1 MLNRNKLVFIL
12 AGILFA
18 ISSIS
23 AVSYTHLDVYKR
35 QITYTVTLRD
45 ANYKDVASK
54 EFKTDRFGS
63 FNGEFTIPAQTLSG
77 NFTLVTERS
86 RTNIRVE
93 EYKRPTFKVSFL
105 PLKEE
110 VSFGHPVKLTG
121 EAQTFSGINLQE
133 GEINWTITRRPFWAR
148 FYMPDPFDFTYQQV
162 CLLYTSRCV

>member
-1 MLNRNKLVFIL
+1 M
-12 AGILFA
+12 
-18 ISSIS
+18 
-23 AVSYTHLDVYKR
+23 
-35 QITYTVTLRD
+35 
-45 ANYKDVASK
+45 
-54 EFKTDRFGS
+54 
-63 FNGEFTIPAQTLSG
+63 SG

-148 FYMPDPFDFTYQQV
+148 FYMPDPFDFTYKQVANGTAKIDNKRKLHDLLHTRTAGNIRYAPCLPELRSNGNPDRQQRRDTRGKLIPSPSAIQV
-162 CLLYTSRCV
+162 SCWISKCPERKWKMIPPRLW